1 MLFKDCFKLYITQG
15 ISLHILHG
23 HTYTLNLHVQVYIYP
38 LHCLLLQC
46 TLIAFINFI
55 YFEGERDLP
64 HMTVTSP
71 VQSLHI
77 ATKLQLPN
85 EILNKEE
92 RFWLTS

>member
-15 ISLHILHG
+15 ILLHVLHG
-23 HTYTLNLHVQVYIYP
+23 HTYTLNLHVQVYISVA
-38 LHCLLLQC
+38 LLV
-46 TLIAFINFI
+46 TTFIAFINFI

-64 HMTVTSP
+64 HMTVTGP
-71 VQSLHI
+71 VQSLDI

-85 EILNKEE
+85 EISNKEE

>member
-15 ISLHILHG
+15 ILLHTLHG
-23 HTYTLNLHVQVYIYP
+23 HTYTLNLHVQVYISVA
-38 LHCLLLQC
+38 LFVS
-46 TLIAFINFI
+46 TFIAFINFI

-64 HMTVTSP
+64 HMTVTGP
-71 VQSLHI
+71 VQSLDI

>member
-15 ISLHILHG
+15 ILLHVLHG
-23 HTYTLNLHVQVYIYP
+23 HTYTLNLHVQVYISVA
-38 LHCLLLQC
+38 LFVS
-46 TLIAFINFI
+46 TFIAFINFI

-64 HMTVTSP
+64 HMTVTGP
-71 VQSLHI
+71 VQSLDI

-92 RFWLTS
+92 QFW

>member
-1 MLFKDCFKLYITQG
+1 MHY
-15 ISLHILHG
+15 SRHII
-23 HTYTLNLHVQVYIYP
+23 TYTSWTYIYTE
-38 LHCLLLQC
+38 LTC
-46 TLIAFINFI
+46 TRIYISVALFVTTFIAFINFI

-64 HMTVTSP
+64 HMTVTGP

>member
-1 MLFKDCFKLYITQG
+1 MYTELTCTSIYISVALFVTTF
-15 ISLHILHG
+15 
-23 HTYTLNLHVQVYIYP
+23 
-38 LHCLLLQC
+38 
-46 TLIAFINFI
+46 IAFIDFI

-64 HMTVTSP
+64 HMTVTGP
-71 VQSLHI
+71 VQSLDI

>member
-1 MLFKDCFKLYITQG
+1 MHY
-15 ISLHILHG
+15 SRHII
-23 HTYTLNLHVQVYIYP
+23 TYTSWTYLYTELTCTRIYISVA
-38 LHCLLLQC
+38 LFV
-46 TLIAFINFI
+46 TTFIAFINFI

-64 HMTVTSP
+64 HMTVTGP

>member
-1 MLFKDCFKLYITQG
+1 MHY
-15 ISLHILHG
+15 SRHII
-23 HTYTLNLHVQVYIYP
+23 TYTSWTYIYTE
-38 LHCLLLQC
+38 LTC
-46 TLIAFINFI
+46 TRIYISVALFVTTFIAFINFI

-64 HMTVTSP
+64 HMTVTGP

-85 EILNKEE
+85 EISNKEE

>member
-23 HTYTLNLHVQVYIYP
+23 HTYTYTLNLHVQVYISVA
-38 LHCLLLQC
+38 LFV
-46 TLIAFINFI
+46 TTFIAFIDFI

-85 EILNKEE
+85 EISNKEE

>member
-1 MLFKDCFKLYITQG
+1 MLFKDCFKLCITQG

-23 HTYTLNLHVQVYIYP
+23 HTYTLNLHVQVYISVA
-38 LHCLLLQC
+38 LLV
-46 TLIAFINFI
+46 TTFIAFINFI

-64 HMTVTSP
+64 HMTVTGP

>member
-1 MLFKDCFKLYITQG
+1 MYTELTCTSIYISVALFVTTF
-15 ISLHILHG
+15 
-23 HTYTLNLHVQVYIYP
+23 
-38 LHCLLLQC
+38 
-46 TLIAFINFI
+46 IAFIDFI

-85 EILNKEE
+85 EISNKEE

>member
-15 ISLHILHG
+15 ILLHVLHG
-23 HTYTLNLHVQVYIYP
+23 HTYRLNLHVQVYISVA
-38 LHCLLLQC
+38 LFV
-46 TLIAFINFI
+46 TTFIAFISFI

-64 HMTVTSP
+64 HMTVTGP
-71 VQSLHI
+71 VQSLDI

>member
-1 MLFKDCFKLYITQG
+1 MHY
-15 ISLHILHG
+15 SRHII
-23 HTYTLNLHVQVYIYP
+23 TYTSWTYIYTEFI
-38 LHCLLLQC
+38 C
-46 TLIAFINFI
+46 TSIYISVALFVTTFIAFINFI

-64 HMTVTSP
+64 HMTVTGP

>member
-1 MLFKDCFKLYITQG
+1 MHY
-15 ISLHILHG
+15 SRHII
-23 HTYTLNLHVQVYIYP
+23 TYTSWTYIYTE
-38 LHCLLLQC
+38 LTC
-46 TLIAFINFI
+46 TSIYISVALFVTTFIAFINFI

-64 HMTVTSP
+64 HMTVTGP